1 MAHKVWRERTTD
13 FHRATLWFLPALGVF
28 GALALG
34 SLLTQIEI
42 DAGGLLGDLIF
53 RGNVNE
59 ARELLTVIAGTMI
72 TVTGLVFVLTVVAL
86 QIASTQFSP
95 RLLRTFMRDRGTQ
108 VVLST
113 FVATFAYSL
122 AGLHNVGRTMS
133 TGELFLPRV
142 AVTGALVLAFASVG
156 MLVFYIQH
164 ISNSI
169 RIDTIMQRVEDRTR
183 AALDDLHPRATSRA
197 DVVGEAPEPPPDA
210 LILTAARSG
219 YVQDYYTDV
228 LLSRTATHNAAI
240 ALDHPIGHHV
250 VQGRPVARVWS
261 LDETAPLQTEAWA
274 RVGIVIKSERV
285 IERDI
290 AFGIR
295 QLVDIAI
302 KAIGPSIND
311 PYTAT
316 QAVQHLSVLLVELV
330 DRSLEA
336 VVMTDSNNQPRVLI
350 PVSRFEDYL
359 ELVCSHVRQEAAGRP
374 RVMVALLR
382 LLEDVAATNRVPQ
395 RAAAIARQI
404 HLIVTDSQRKI
415 HQEADLEELEQV
427 AAAALRALDNE
438 SSTKSRP

>member
-1 MAHKVWRERTTD
+1 MARKVWRERTTD
-13 FHRATLWFLPALGVF
+13 FHRATLWFLPALTVLA
-28 GALALG
+28 ALALG
-34 SLLTQIEI
+34 SLLTEI
-42 DAGGLLGDLIF
+42 DIDDGSFLGDLVF
-53 RGNVNE
+53 RGDVGE

-108 VVLST
+108 IVLST

-122 AGLHNVGRTMS
+122 AGLHNVGRATAS
-133 TGELFLPRV
+133 GEPFLPRL
-142 AVTGALVLAFASVG
+142 AVSGALVLAFASVG

-169 RIDTIMQRVEDRTR
+169 RIDTIMQRVEGRTLL
-183 AALDDLHPRATSRA
+183 ALDDLHPRAVSSSTRTPA
-197 DVVGEAPEPPPDA
+197 APDPPSNA

-219 YVQDYYTDV
+219 YVQDYYTEV
-228 LLSRTATHNAAI
+228 LLERTAAHKAA
-240 ALDHPIGHHV
+240 ASLDHPIGHHV
-250 VQGRPVARVWS
+250 VQGRPVARVWG
-261 LDETAPLQTEAWA
+261 LDEAGPFETDVWA
-274 RVGIVIKSERV
+274 NVGIVIKSERV

-316 QAVQHLSVLLVELV
+316 QAVQHLSVILVELV
-330 DRSLEA
+330 DRDLSDRVL
-336 VVMTDSNNQPRVLI
+336 TDSEGIARVLI
-350 PVSRFEDYL
+350 PVSDFDAYL

-382 LLEDVAATNRVPQ
+382 LLEDVAATTQVPAHM
-395 RAAAIARQI
+395 RAISRQI
-404 HLIVTDSQRKI
+404 ELVLMDAQREI
-415 HQEADLEELEQV
+415 SQEADLEELRRV
-427 AAAALRALDNE
+427 AARASAAVDE
-438 SSTKSRP
+438 SRTWSE

>member
-1 MAHKVWRERTTD
+1 MSRKVWRERTTD
-13 FHRATLWFLPALGVF
+13 FHRATLWFLPALAVLM
-28 GALALG
+28 ALALG
-34 SLLTQIEI
+34 SLLTRLEVD
-42 DAGGLLGDLIF
+42 DASSLRDLVF
-53 RGNVNE
+53 RGDVGE

-122 AGLHNVGRTMS
+122 AGLHNVGRVTS
-133 TGELFLPRV
+133 SGELFLPRL
-142 AVTGALVLAFASVG
+142 AVSGALVLAFTSVG

-169 RIDTIMQRVEDRTR
+169 RIDTIMQRVEDRTL
-183 AALDDLHPRATSRA
+183 AALNELHPRGAKRPAAPTA
-197 DVVGEAPEPPPDA
+197 LPEPPPDA

-219 YVQDYYTDV
+219 YVQDYYTEV
-228 LLSRTATHNAAI
+228 LLQRAVAHNAAI

-250 VQGRPVARVWS
+250 VEGRPVARVWS
-261 LDETAPLQTEAWA
+261 LDQAVPLRTDVWTK
-274 RVGIVIKSERV
+274 VGIVIKSERV
-285 IERDI
+285 IERDV

-316 QAVQHLSVLLVELV
+316 QAVQHLSVILVELTNRNLS
-330 DRSLEA
+330 DQELA
-336 VVMTDSNNQPRVLI
+336 DPGGIARVFV
-350 PVSRFEDYL
+350 PVSGFDTYL
-359 ELVCSHVRQEAAGRP
+359 QLVCSHVRQEAAGRP

-382 LLEDVAATNRVPQ
+382 LLEDVAATTDDPIHR
-395 RAAAIARQI
+395 RAIYRQI
-404 HLIVTDSQRKI
+404 DLVLVDAEREIAQD
-415 HQEADLEELEQV
+415 ADLDELRRV
-427 AAAALRALDNE
+427 AASAQAAGNTSD
-438 SSTKSRP
+438 

>member
-1 MAHKVWRERTTD
+1 MAQKVWRERTTD

-34 SLLTQIEI
+34 TILTQIDI
-42 DAGGLLGDLIF
+42 DPGGLFGDLIF

-113 FVATFAYSL
+113 FVATFTYSL

-133 TGELFLPRV
+133 TGELFLPRL
-142 AVTGALVLAFASVG
+142 AVSGALLLAFVSVG

-169 RIDTIMQRVEDRTR
+169 RIDTIMQRVEDRTL
-183 AALDDLHPRATSRA
+183 AALDELHPLDTDRST
-197 DVVGEAPEPPPDA
+197 PPPAVPDPPPRA
-210 LILTAARSG
+210 LILTATRSG
-219 YVQDYYTDV
+219 YVQEYYTDR
-228 LLSRTATHNAAI
+228 LLQRVTAHNAVMT
-240 ALDHPIGHHV
+240 LDHQIGHHV
-250 VQGRPVARVWS
+250 VRGRPVARVWS
-261 LDETAPLQTEAWA
+261 IEESSALPVDVWA
-274 RVGIVIKSERV
+274 QVGIVTKSERV

-295 QLVDIAI
+295 QMVDIAI

-316 QAVQHLSVLLVELV
+316 QAVQHLSVLLVEIAARNLQRKV
-330 DRSLEA
+330 LADA
-336 VVMTDSNNQPRVLI
+336 DGVARVFI
-350 PVSRFEDYL
+350 PVSDFANYL
-359 ELVCSHVRQEAAGRP
+359 DLVCSHVRQEAAGRP

-382 LLEDVAATNRVPQ
+382 LLEDVAATTTDPAHT
-395 RAAAIARQI
+395 RAHTRAVAHQI
-404 HLIVTDSQRKI
+404 HLILIDARREI
-415 HQEADLEELEQV
+415 AQEADLEELERV
-427 AAAALRALDNE
+427 AARAQRAL
-438 SSTKSRP
+438 STS

>member
-1 MAHKVWRERTTD
+1 MSQKVWQERTTD
-13 FHRATLWFLPALGVF
+13 FHRATLWFLPALAVLI
-28 GALALG
+28 ALALG
-34 SLLTQIEI
+34 SLLSEF
-42 DAGGLLGDLIF
+42 DLEGDSFLADFVF
-53 RGNVNE
+53 RGGVGE

-122 AGLHNVGRTMS
+122 AGLHNVGRITS
-133 TGELFLPRV
+133 SGEAFLPRL
-142 AVTGALVLAFASVG
+142 AVSGALVLAFASVG

-169 RIDTIMQRVEDRTR
+169 RIDTIMHRVEDRTL
-183 AALDDLHPRATSRA
+183 AALNELHPLNLDRSTPAAAGS
-197 DVVGEAPEPPPDA
+197 DPPLDA
-210 LILTAARSG
+210 LILLAARSG
-219 YVQDYYTDV
+219 YVQDYYTEV
-228 LLSRTATHNAAI
+228 LRQRTVAHNAAI

-261 LDETAPLQTEAWA
+261 LDESAPLKTDAWA
-274 RVGIVIKSERV
+274 KVGIVIKSERV
-285 IERDI
+285 IERDV

-316 QAVQHLSVLLVELV
+316 QAVQHLSVILVALTRRDLNDQV
-330 DRSLEA
+330 LTDADGTTR
-336 VVMTDSNNQPRVLI
+336 VVI
-350 PVSRFEDYL
+350 PISSFDNYL

-382 LLEDVAATNRVPQ
+382 LLEDVAATTDNLVHQ
-395 RAAAIARQI
+395 RAISRQI
-404 HLIVTDSQRKI
+404 ELVLTDARREI
-415 HQEADLEELEQV
+415 AQEADLEELRRV
-427 AAAALRALDNE
+427 AAKAQAAGDGSA
-438 SSTKSRP
+438 

>member
-1 MAHKVWRERTTD
+1 VWRERTTD
-13 FHRATLWFLPALGVF
+13 FHRATLWFLPALAVL

-34 SLLTQIEI
+34 SILSEFNVDEDSFLAEFV
-42 DAGGLLGDLIF
+42 F
-53 RGNVNE
+53 RGSVGE

-108 VVLST
+108 IVLST

-122 AGLHNVGRTMS
+122 AGLHNVGRVTS
-133 TGELFLPRV
+133 SGELFLPRL
-142 AVTGALVLAFASVG
+142 AVSGALILAFTSVG

-169 RIDTIMQRVEDRTR
+169 RIDTIMQRVEDRTL
-183 AALDDLHPRATSRA
+183 AALNDLHPRGTSRA
-197 DVVGEAPEPPPDA
+197 DPTALEPPPEV
-210 LILTAARSG
+210 LVLTAARSG

-228 LLSRTATHNAAI
+228 LLHRAIAHNAAI
-240 ALDHPIGHHV
+240 ALEHPVGHHV
-250 VQGRPVARVWS
+250 VEGRPVARVWS
-261 LDETAPLQTEAWA
+261 LDQEPLETNAWA

-285 IERDI
+285 IERDV

-316 QAVQHLSVLLVELV
+316 QAVQHLSVILVELT
-330 DRSLEA
+330 DRDLGDR
-336 VVMTDSNNQPRVLI
+336 VLTDSDGTARVGI
-350 PVSRFEDYL
+350 PVSGFDTYL

-382 LLEDVAATNRVPQ
+382 LLEDVAAITDNPAHQ
-395 RAAAIARQI
+395 RAISRQVELVLVDAKREIA
-404 HLIVTDSQRKI
+404 
-415 HQEADLEELEQV
+415 QEADLEELRRV
-427 AAAALRALDNE
+427 ASGASAAVDE
-438 SSTKSRP
+438 SRSWT

>member
-1 MAHKVWRERTTD
+1 MAQKVWREKTID

-34 SLLTQIEI
+34 SALTQIEI
-42 DAGGLLGDLIF
+42 DADGVLGDLIF
-53 RGNVNE
+53 RGSVGE

-113 FVATFAYSL
+113 FVATFTYSL
-122 AGLHNVGRTMS
+122 AGLHNVGRTTS

-169 RIDTIMQRVEDRTR
+169 RIDTIMQRVEDRTLM
-183 AALDDLHPRATSRA
+183 ALDRLHPRERSRSISPPE
-197 DVVGEAPEPPPDA
+197 VPEPPSNA
-210 LILTAARSG
+210 LVLTAARSG
-219 YVQDYYTDV
+219 YVQEYYTDV
-228 LLSRTATHNAAI
+228 LLARTVAHNAAI
-240 ALDHPIGHHV
+240 RVDHPVGHHV
-250 VQGRPVARVWS
+250 VRGRPVARVWS
-261 LDETAPLQTEAWA
+261 LDASTPLPTDVWQK
-274 RVGIVIKSERV
+274 VGIVEKGERV
-285 IERDI
+285 IERDV

-295 QLVDIAI
+295 QMVDIAI

-316 QAVQHLSVLLVELV
+316 QAVQHLSVLLVEIAGRNLQREV
-330 DRSLEA
+330 L
-336 VVMTDSNNQPRVLI
+336 TDANGVARVFI
-350 PVSRFEDYL
+350 PVSDFADYL
-359 ELVCSHVRQEAAGRP
+359 DLVCSHVRQEAAGRP

-382 LLEDVAATNRVPQ
+382 LLEDVAATTDNPAHA
-395 RAAAIARQI
+395 RAVAHQI
-404 HLIVTDSQRKI
+404 HLILIDARREI
-415 HQEADLEELEQV
+415 AQEADLEELERV
-427 AAAALRALDNE
+427 AASAQSVFG
-438 SSTKSRP
+438 SS

>member
-1 MAHKVWRERTTD
+1 MARKVWREKTID

-34 SLLTQIEI
+34 SALTQIEF
-42 DAGGLLGDLIF
+42 DAEGVLGDLIF
-53 RGNVNE
+53 RGNVGE

-113 FVATFAYSL
+113 FVATFTYSL
-122 AGLHNVGRTMS
+122 AGLHNVGRTTS
-133 TGELFLPRV
+133 SGELFLPRV

-169 RIDTIMQRVEDRTR
+169 RIDTIMQRVEDRTLM
-183 AALDDLHPRATSRA
+183 ALDRLHPRERSRSA
-197 DVVGEAPEPPPDA
+197 PPPEVPEPPPDA
-210 LILTAARSG
+210 LVLTAARSG
-219 YVQDYYTDV
+219 YVQEYYEEV
-228 LLSRTATHNAAI
+228 LLARMVAHNAAI
-240 ALDHPIGHHV
+240 RVDHPVGHHV
-250 VQGRPVARVWS
+250 VRGRPVARVWS
-261 LDETAPLQTEAWA
+261 LDASAPLPPDVWQK
-274 RVGIVIKSERV
+274 VGIVEKDERV
-285 IERDI
+285 IERDV

-295 QLVDIAI
+295 QMVDIAI

-316 QAVQHLSVLLVELV
+316 QAVQHLSVLLVEIAARNLQREV
-330 DRSLEA
+330 L
-336 VVMTDSNNQPRVLI
+336 TDANGVARVFI
-350 PVSRFEDYL
+350 PVSDFADYL
-359 ELVCSHVRQEAAGRP
+359 DLVCSHVRQEAAGRP

-382 LLEDVAATNRVPQ
+382 LLEDVAATTSNPAHA
-395 RAAAIARQI
+395 RAVAHQI
-404 HLIVTDSQRKI
+404 HLILIDARREI
-415 HQEADLEELEQV
+415 AQEADLEELERV
-427 AAAALRALDNE
+427 AASAQRALGG
-438 SSTKSRP
+438 S

>member
-1 MAHKVWRERTTD
+1 MAQKVWLAVTTD

-34 SLLTQIEI
+34 SLLAQIEI
-42 DAGGLLGDLIF
+42 ETGGLLGDLIF

-113 FVATFAYSL
+113 FVATFTYSL

-169 RIDTIMQRVEDRTR
+169 RIDTIMQRVEDRTL
-183 AALDDLHPRATSRA
+183 AALDSLHPQGTDRPGPVATVP
-197 DVVGEAPEPPPDA
+197 DPPANA
-210 LILTAARSG
+210 LMLTATRSG
-219 YVQDYYTDV
+219 YVQEYYADR
-228 LLSRTATHNAAI
+228 LLQRAADHNAI
-240 ALDHPIGHHV
+240 MTLDHPIGHHV
-250 VQGRPVARVWS
+250 VRGRPVARVWS
-261 LDETAPLQTEAWA
+261 LDDTSPVPTDVWA
-274 RVGIVIKSERV
+274 EVGIVTRAERV
-285 IERDI
+285 IERDV

-295 QLVDIAI
+295 QMVDIAI

-316 QAVQHLSVLLVELV
+316 QAVQHLSVLLVEIAARNLQRQV
-330 DRSLEA
+330 LSDTQGIA
-336 VVMTDSNNQPRVLI
+336 RVFI
-350 PVSRFEDYL
+350 PVSDFANYL
-359 ELVCSHVRQEAAGRP
+359 DLVCSHVRQEAAGRP

-382 LLEDVAATNRVPQ
+382 LLEDVAAITTDPAHT
-395 RAAAIARQI
+395 RAVAHQI
-404 HLIVTDSQRKI
+404 HLILIDARREI
-415 HQEADLEELEQV
+415 AQEADLEELERV
-427 AAAALRALDNE
+427 AAKAQAALSL
-438 SSTKSRP
+438 P